1 MEKSVFSKFDSNKV
15 KVSLVDPMYLK
26 GIAEVMTQ
34 GANVHGAD
42 NWKLC
47 DEPRRYLDA
56 LLRHAIAYWSGDKID
71 KESGHTHLYHI
82 GFNAMALDYLD
93 REARDKVGVNHEAVC
108 MDSEKE
114 GY

>member
-1 MEKSVFSKFDSNKV
+1 MEKKVFSKFDSDKV
-15 KVSLVDPMYLK
+15 RVSLIDPLYLK
-26 GIAEVMTQ
+26 GIGEVMTQ

-47 DEPRRYLDA
+47 DDPTRFLDA
-56 LLRHAIAYWSGDKID
+56 LLRHTIAYWNGDKID

-93 REARDKVGVNHEAVC
+93 REARNKVCVRPEKVC
-108 MDSEKE
+108 MDLEKE

>member
-1 MEKSVFSKFDSNKV
+1 MDKKVFSKFDSGKV
-15 KVSLVDPMYLK
+15 RMSLVDPMYLK

-34 GANVHGAD
+34 GADVHGAD

-47 DEPRRYLDA
+47 NEPRRYLDA
-56 LLRHAIAYWSGDKID
+56 LLRHAIAYWNGDKID

-93 REARDKVGVNHEAVC
+93 REARDKVCVKPEAVC
-108 MDSEKE
+108 MDLKRE
-114 GY
+114 GN